1 MDAIEQEN
9 AARTAKIQAYVAT
22 SSKQYLVK
30 LAVANSRKISAQLDL
45 ILKEHE
51 QSNG

>member
-1 MDAIEQEN
+1 MDAIDQEN
-9 AARTAKIQAYVAT
+9 AARPAKIQAYVT
-22 SSKQYLVK
+22 SSSKQYLVK

-51 QSNG
+51 KSNG